1 MIVNYYFS
9 NNDILIKNNYYV
21 TDNPHND
28 EFHVAI
34 YYIANNKCK
43 IIVRRLDSAE
53 WGQDLK
59 IQIMDIDNIHYEKI
73 SLGSCDENL
82 KVVDIYTNIILHPT
96 VYKDQLIPK
105 VIIQTSN
112 ENMNKSIYHY
122 NSIISF
128 VELNPEYE
136 YKFFTDDECRKFIV
150 ENFKDI
156 IDVYDL
162 LVPGKIKADLFKYAY
177 LYKNGGCYF
186 NCKTILFKPLN
197 KIIKVQDKII
207 LYSDNNVLKDGIIL
221 IEKNNT
227 LMQDILNKLVINI
240 LDNDLKNKLTNIT
253 SNIIFNNYFKNS
265 EYVSLIKENN
275 YIYSINE
282 VNKNRNNALLKYHY
296 NNYQSNANLLHLWNN
311 NELYYKEY
319 KTILIHKFYFY
330 PSNCNDKFEINLL
343 KENLFEIKR
352 TDADC
357 GWGQLIKLK
366 VINTINGEIYY
377 LDIGNSDNNIKP
389 FILSK

>member
-34 YYIANNKCK
+34 YYVANNKCK
-43 IIVRRLDSAE
+43 IIIRRLDSNE

-59 IQIMDIDNIHYEKI
+59 IKIMDIDNVNFEKI

-82 KVVDIYTNIILHPT
+82 KVVDIYTNIILHKT
-96 VYKDQLIPK
+96 VYEDQIIPK

-112 ENMNKSIYHY
+112 ENMNKNIFHY

-150 ENFKDI
+150 DNFNDI
-156 IDVYDL
+156 IDVYDI

-177 LYKNGGCYF
+177 LYINGGCYF

-197 KIIKVQDKII
+197 KIIKKDDKII
-207 LYSDNNVLKDGIIL
+207 LYSDNGLLKNGIIL

-227 LMQDILNKLVINI
+227 IMSDILNKLVINI
-240 LDNDLKNKLTNIT
+240 LDNNTKNKLANIT
-253 SNIIFNNYFKNS
+253 SNIIFNNSFKEV
-265 EYVSLIKENN
+265 EYVTLVKDNN
-275 YIYSINE
+275 YIYSNDE
-282 VNKNRNNALLKYHY
+282 VNKSRHNSLLKYSY
-296 NNYQSNANLLHLWNN
+296 KNYQSNTNLLHLWNN
-311 NELYYKEY
+311 NEFYYKEY
-319 KTILIHKFYFY
+319 KTLLIHKFYFY
-330 PSNCNDKFEINLL
+330 PSNCNDTFEINLL
-343 KENLFEIKR
+343 KDNLFEIKR
-352 TDADC
+352 TDAEC
-357 GWGQLIKLK
+357 GWGQFIKLK
-366 VINTINGEIYY
+366 VINIINGQVYY

-389 FILSK
+389 FVLYK

>member
-82 KVVDIYTNIILHPT
+82 KVVDIYTNIILHQT
-96 VYKDQLIPK
+96 VYHDQLIPK

-112 ENMNKSIYHY
+112 ENMNKSVFHY

-136 YKFFTDDECRKFIV
+136 YKFFNDDDCRKYIV
-150 ENFKDI
+150 DNFKDI

-177 LYKNGGCYF
+177 LYNNGGCYF

-221 IEKNNT
+221 IEK
-227 LMQDILNKLVINI
+227 
-240 LDNDLKNKLTNIT
+240 KNKGRYKDVYLLKMKI
-253 SNIIFNNYFKNS
+253 
-265 EYVSLIKENN
+265 V
-275 YIYSINE
+275 
-282 VNKNRNNALLKYHY
+282 NNA
-296 NNYQSNANLLHLWNN
+296 
-311 NELYYKEY
+311 
-319 KTILIHKFYFY
+319 IF
-330 PSNCNDKFEINLL
+330 
-343 KENLFEIKR
+343 
-352 TDADC
+352 
-357 GWGQLIKLK
+357 
-366 VINTINGEIYY
+366 
-377 LDIGNSDNNIKP
+377 
-389 FILSK
+389 